1 MKIPFRKYHGCG
13 NDFIIVQEEEIYP
26 ELLQDLIIQSCDRH
40 TGIGADGFIV
50 VRKEPLE
57 MLYYNQDGSR
67 APMCGNG
74 IRCFSQ
80 FCIDEGIIHKKE
92 FVVKTLAGDKII
104 RVLDDQT
111 FQVNMSKPEF
121 DDVSLTGTSKRIW
134 DEMYTIED
142 RHYRL
147 HTLFQSTIHTV
158 VFVDE
163 LNVEWMRKDGKII
176 CEDPMFSL
184 QTNVNFVQCIDPTH
198 IQMQTYER
206 GCGMTLACGT
216 GACASVVCAYQLGK
230 CKDTVEILLPKGH
243 LKIHID
249 TNGDV
254 YMTGN
259 AQCIAKGEYVYEA
272 N

>member
-1 MKIPFRKYHGCG
+1 
-13 NDFIIVQEEEIYP
+13 
-26 ELLQDLIIQSCDRH
+26 
-40 TGIGADGFIV
+40 
-50 VRKEPLE
+50 
-57 MLYYNQDGSR
+57 
-67 APMCGNG
+67 
-74 IRCFSQ
+74 
-80 FCIDEGIIHKKE
+80 
-92 FVVKTLAGDKII
+92 
-104 RVLDDQT
+104 
-111 FQVNMSKPEF
+111 MSKPEF

-163 LNVEWMRKDGKII
+163 LNEEWMRKDGKII

-230 CKDTVEILLPKGH
+230 CKDTVEVLLPKGH

-259 AQCIAKGEYVYEA
+259 AQCIAKGEYVYET